1 MYTYITLN
9 PRATSADVPANTLG
23 VEVTARHLAEAC
35 SLGNIDPQHLGKD
48 VSTAAI
54 EAAMT
59 WPLPSKGATL
69 ATVRADADSL
79 GAMAVLSLRAKG
91 LPIDA
96 ARLKLIA
103 DADKETSGPWPG
115 PRPAPAPEDLVG
127 SATPVMHLAA
137 DYARPLPA
145 RVEALAAWL
154 LDADES
160 AAAPEEIGEYAA
172 RALDEAREA
181 LAGLQAIE
189 HDPVAVVVGNHR
201 LAFAIGYRHAPIVV
215 ATNPEFRF
223 SGGEPHLKHTVARWN
238 STTLPGMDWNGLVDR
253 LNAADPAVT
262 ETARWG
268 GSTSIVGSPQG
279 ISSGLTTEDVADIVA
294 DAIGGEA

>member
-1 MYTYITLN
+1 MYTYISLH
-9 PRATSADVPANTLG
+9 PRATTADVPAGTLG
-23 VEVTARHLAEAC
+23 VEVTARHLAQAC
-35 SLGNIDPQHLGKD
+35 SLGNIDPQHLGGD

-54 EAAMT
+54 EAAMS
-59 WPLPSKGATL
+59 WPLPPEGATL

-79 GAMAVLSLRAKG
+79 GAMAVLTLRAKG
-91 LPIDA
+91 IPIDA

-103 DADKETSGPWPG
+103 DADKEASGPWPG
-115 PRPAPAPEDLVG
+115 PRPAPAPEDMVG

-137 DYARPLPA
+137 DYARPLPD
-145 RVEALAAWL
+145 RVDQLACWL
-154 LDADES
+154 MDGDDS
-160 AAAPEEIGEYAA
+160 CDEEIGEYGA
-172 RALDEAREA
+172 RALDEARDA
-181 LAGLQAIE
+181 LAGLQVNT
-189 HDPVAVVVGNHR
+189 HGSVAVVVGNHR

-279 ISSGLTTEDVADIVA
+279 ISSGLTTEDVADIV
-294 DAIGGEA
+294 EEVVS

>member
-1 MYTYITLN
+1 MYTCIALH
-9 PRATSADVPANTLG
+9 PRATAADVPAGTLG

-35 SLGNIDPQHLGKD
+35 DLGNIDPQHLGGD
-48 VSTAAI
+48 ASTASI

-59 WPLPSKGATL
+59 WDLPPEGATL

-79 GAMAVLSLRAKG
+79 GAMAVLTLRAKG
-91 LPIDA
+91 LPIDP
-96 ARLKLIA
+96 ARVQVIA
-103 DADKETSGPWPG
+103 DADKEASGPWPG

-127 SATPVMHLAA
+127 PATPVMHLAA
-137 DYARPLPA
+137 DYARLLPD
-145 RVEALAAWL
+145 RVEQLACWL
-154 LDADES
+154 MDADADADHS
-160 AAAPEEIGEYAA
+160 CDEEIGEYGA

-181 LAGLQAIE
+181 LAGLQVDM
-189 HDPVAVVVGNHR
+189 HGPVAVVVGSHR
-201 LAFAIGYRHAPIVV
+201 LAFALGYRHAPVVV
-215 ATNPEFRF
+215 ATNPAFRF
-223 SGGEPHLKHTVARWN
+223 SGGEPHVKHTVARWN
-238 STTLPGMDWNGLVDR
+238 SATLPGMDWNGMVGR

-294 DAIGGEA
+294 AHL

>member
-1 MYTYITLN
+1 MYTCIALH
-9 PRATSADVPANTLG
+9 PRATAADVPAGTLG

-35 SLGNIDPQHLGKD
+35 DLGNIDPQHLGGD
-48 VSTAAI
+48 ASTASI

-59 WPLPSKGATL
+59 WDLPPEGATL

-79 GAMAVLSLRAKG
+79 GAMAVLTLRAKG
-91 LPIDA
+91 LPIDP
-96 ARLKLIA
+96 ARVQVIA
-103 DADKETSGPWPG
+103 DADKEASGPWPG

-127 SATPVMHLAA
+127 PATPVMHLAA
-137 DYARPLPA
+137 DYARLLPD
-145 RVEALAAWL
+145 RVEQLACWL
-154 LDADES
+154 MDADADADHS
-160 AAAPEEIGEYAA
+160 CDEEIGEYGA

-181 LAGLQAIE
+181 LAGLQVDM
-189 HDPVAVVVGNHR
+189 HGPVAVVVGSHR
-201 LAFAIGYRHAPIVV
+201 LAFSLGYRHAPVVV
-215 ATNPEFRF
+215 ATNPAFRF
-223 SGGEPHLKHTVARWN
+223 SGGEPHVKHTVARWN
-238 STTLPGMDWNGLVDR
+238 SATVPGMDWNGMVGR

-294 DAIGGEA
+294 AHL